1 VIELNTAE
9 SIADIISEWLRR
21 GIIVEDHGEQ
31 ILLRF
36 INPLMTRK
44 YGEKLV
50 FKPGAIVLLPPII
63 LLDESILRLKQFYRL
78 IAGFIGEAKFADL
91 RIVVDDCDEDA
102 QRVLSTYL
110 KLRESL
116 LKDMDREK
124 ILELSIALN
133 ELSKYSSRIREMKG
147 KTLSDGEYMEY
158 QLLLDRVNKYISKC
172 INMVGSEEKLVEAL
186 RITKE
191 AQYTEIAL
199 GGYWEPVLVEIL
211 GIDIRER
218 ASLGRLS
225 NILGECRREYIDI
238 YKHLVTMLRHSGR
251 QAYLVMPSEYSFM
264 KNIPG
269 LEGYVIVVE
278 SI

>member
-1 VIELNTAE
+1 VIGLNTVE

-21 GIIVEDHGEQ
+21 GVIVEDHGEHVL
-31 ILLRF
+31 IRF
-36 INPLMTRK
+36 TNSLMTGK

-50 FKPGAIVLLPPII
+50 FKPGTIVLLPPIV

-78 IAGFIGEAKFADL
+78 IVGFIGETKFADL
-91 RIVVDDCDEDA
+91 KIVIDDCDEDA
-102 QRVLSTYL
+102 QRVLSMYI
-110 KLRESL
+110 KLRDRL
-116 LKDMDREK
+116 LRDMDGEK

-147 KTLSDGEYMEY
+147 KTLSDREYMEY

-191 AQYTEIAL
+191 AQYTEVAL
-199 GGYWEPVLVEIL
+199 GEYWKPVFIEIL
-211 GIDIRER
+211 GIDIREK

-225 NILGECRREYIDI
+225 NILGECRGEYIDI

-251 QAYLVMPSEYSFM
+251 QAYLVVPSEYSFM